1 MLRFLICPGGKIT
14 IFQFR
19 SKIRIEVK
27 KYAYVGIEKGTHA
40 EIVLAPVT
48 NVTNLDF
55 IVK

>member
-1 MLRFLICPGGKIT
+1 MLRSLICPGGKIT

-55 IVK
+55 IDK